1 MSEISFVGRVAVIT
15 GAGGGLGRTYALEL
29 ARRGCA
35 VVVNDLGG
43 DRHGIGGGNSMADAV
58 VAEIKGFQGE
68 ALANYDSVS
77 TAQGG
82 EAIINRAIEKYGKL
96 DILIHNAGILRDRS
110 FANMTPE
117 EWHGVID
124 VHLNGAYHVAHP
136 AWLKMRENN
145 YGRIVFT
152 TSVSGL
158 FGNFGQA
165 NYGAAK
171 TGQVGLMHVLAIEG
185 QKYGIKVNTISPAAL
200 TRMTEDLTRPDDRPP
215 VDDRPEHITPATVY
229 LVSEQCAFT
238 SYIIHAGNGFYGRI
252 QVGYNPGVP
261 VGKDPLTVE
270 QFAEKWDEITDMS
283 TMVSQTPDERY
294 MQYVLKR
301 AAEQQ

>member
-15 GAGGGLGRTYALEL
+15 GAGGGLGKTYALEL

-43 DRHGIGGGNSMADAV
+43 NRHGEGGGSSMADAV
-58 VAEIKGFQGE
+58 VEEIKGFQGE
-68 ALANYDSVS
+68 AMANYDSVS
-77 TAQGG
+77 TLAGG
-82 EAIINRAIEKYGKL
+82 EAIIQSAVEKYDKL

-110 FANMTPE
+110 FANMAPE
-117 EWHGVID
+117 EWHGVMD
-124 VHLNGAYHVAHP
+124 VHLHGAYNVAKP
-136 AWLKMRENN
+136 AWLQMREHH

-200 TRMTEDLTRPDDRPP
+200 TRMTEDLTRPDNRHL
-215 VDDRPEHITPATVY
+215 VDDRPEHITPATIY
-229 LVSEQCAFT
+229 LASEQCDAT
-238 SYIIHAGNGFYGRI
+238 SYIIHAGNGFYGRV
-252 QVGYNPGVP
+252 QVGYNPGIA
-261 VGKDPLTVE
+261 VGKHPLTVE
-270 QFAEKWDEITDMS
+270 QFAENWEAITDMS
-283 TMVSQTPDERY
+283 TMQPQTPDERY
-294 MQYVLKR
+294 MQHVLKK
-301 AAEQQ
+301 AAEKQ

>member
-1 MSEISFVGRVAVIT
+1 MSEISFLGRVAVVT
-15 GAGGGLGRTYALEL
+15 GSGGGLGKTYAIEL

-43 DRHGIGGGNSMADAV
+43 DRHGKGGSTSLADET

-68 ALANYDSVS
+68 AVANYDSVS
-77 TAQGG
+77 TFEGG
-82 EAIINRAIEKYGKL
+82 EAIIKTALEKYGKI

-110 FANMTPE
+110 FANMSAE
-117 EWHGVID
+117 EWHGVIN
-124 VHLNGAYHVAHP
+124 VHLDGAFNVAKP
-136 AWLKMRENN
+136 AWLAMREKN

-152 TSVSGL
+152 SSVSGL

-200 TRMTEDLTRPDDRPP
+200 TRMTEDLQRPEDRPD
-215 VDDRPEHITPATVY
+215 VDESPTHITPAVVF
-229 LVSEQCAFT
+229 LASEQCQAT
-238 SYIIHAGNGFYGRI
+238 SHIIHAGNGFFGRI
-252 QVGYNPGVP
+252 QVAYNPGVFLGKTP
-261 VGKDPLTVE
+261 VSVE
-270 QFAEKWDEITDMS
+270 TFAENWDPITDTTEMAIQS
-283 TMVSQTPDERY
+283 PEERY
-294 MQYVLKR
+294 MQYVLKK
-301 AAEQQ
+301 AAR